1 MEVVLKESFTGNY
14 VNFLA
19 MDRNGCLMIGVAPI
33 NEKMRE
39 SRLRWFGPKI
49 TIFKGSPKLMDEER
63 KVYSLTITLYSI
75 ALQY

>member
-19 MDRNGCLMIGVAPI
+19 MDRNSCLMIGVAPI

-49 TIFKGSPKLMDEER
+49 TIFRGSPKLMDEER

-75 ALQY
+75 ALKY

>member
-19 MDRNGCLMIGVAPI
+19 MDRNGGLMIGVAPI

-49 TIFKGSPKLMDEER
+49 TIFRGSPKLLDEER
-63 KVYSLTITLYSI
+63 KVYCLTITIYSI
-75 ALQY
+75 ALKY